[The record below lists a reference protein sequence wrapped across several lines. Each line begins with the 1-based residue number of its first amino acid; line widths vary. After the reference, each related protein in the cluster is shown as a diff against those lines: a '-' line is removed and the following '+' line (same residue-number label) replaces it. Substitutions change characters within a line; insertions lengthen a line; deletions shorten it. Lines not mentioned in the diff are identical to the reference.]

1 MNVLKCDERYL
12 TDYSRVFKINYNNST
27 HAYILFKN
35 SSVSLLLLEENHG

>member
-12 TDYSRVFKINYNNST
+12 TDYKRVFKIKYNKST